1 MSVMPVLILTVPPG
15 QLDRARPLG
24 LPLAHM
30 AYRLGRGG
38 QLLRSDLPLRLR
50 GGLMV
55 LSDAGYDGSGDPG
68 GLCRQVVGE
77 CAARG
82 FDGILCDFEQ
92 PPVPALAK
100 LAGLLSRAAARRGW
114 RCLVPLTFA
123 GAAPGAGLLVSSALS
138 GGSLDLR
145 LRELGEQYGP
155 RRLALAVERTAEDFF
170 LPAPTGCGVPL
181 SREEL
186 ARRLEERR
194 PAVFFSP
201 DLCAHYFTYMSRENG
216 AHFVLF
222 DTADSIREKLR
233 LARAAGVE
241 TAVLAYPEVDDLL
254 PGILQSGRNEEWKKK
269 RQGRRE
275 SGPDGAR

>member
-114 RCLVPLTFA
+114 RCLVPL
-123 GAAPGAGLLVSSALS
+123 
-138 GGSLDLR
+138 
-145 LRELGEQYGP
+145 
-155 RRLALAVERTAEDFF
+155 ALAVERTAEDFF

-254 PGILQSGRNEEWKKK
+254 PGILRSGRNSE
-269 RQGRRE
+269 RR
-275 SGPDGAR
+275 